1 MAASIY
7 LQAKALAPSQQIDS
21 TTPRVTNH
29 TPTAKQRKPR
39 KKKTTLM
46 TAPEH
51 HNSMHDLRHT
61 IS

>member
-39 KKKTTLM
+39 KKKNHFNDS
-46 TAPEH
+46 P
-51 HNSMHDLRHT
+51 
-61 IS
+61 